1 MPAPAHNFGVGQ
13 IWMTRCGLCVTITG
27 VTRSGGYC
35 IEGRT
40 TAVGKHLYHRA
51 VEPAELSWT
60 AAGMFSKHREASDLD
75 LVEEVGD

>member
-1 MPAPAHNFGVGQ
+1 MPALNCGVGQ
-13 IWMTRCGLCVTITG
+13 IWKTRCGLCVTITSI
-27 VTRSGGYC
+27 TRSGGYC

-40 TAVGKHLYHRA
+40 TPVGKHPYYRV

-60 AAGMFSKHREASDLD
+60 AAGKFSTHREASDLD